1 MSEDTITETTKETKS
16 MQNLSSSELEG
27 SVEHCIANLKI
38 ISKIKSKDKL
48 YFKGGDDN
56 KFYIDEPQW
65 GQGVARWWYEG
76 SRKQTLDSLDKFVVK
91 VFATIDAIYNKEN
104 NNNASDI
111 SNTYY
116 SSVTGSRVFKEENS
130 NLLIQFTQE
139 MSNAISGLGNLKST
153 YKNDITTVS
162 NIEIII
168 EKMNVRVKKIAGLLK
183 INNSSN

>member
-1 MSEDTITETTKETKS
+1 M
-16 MQNLSSSELEG
+16 
-27 SVEHCIANLKI
+27 
-38 ISKIKSKDKL
+38 
-48 YFKGGDDN
+48 
-56 KFYIDEPQW
+56 
-65 GQGVARWWYEG
+65 
-76 SRKQTLDSLDKFVVK
+76 
-91 VFATIDAIYNKEN
+91 
-104 NNNASDI
+104 
-111 SNTYY
+111 
-116 SSVTGSRVFKEENS
+116 TGSRVFKEENS

>member
-1 MSEDTITETTKETKS
+1 MSEDSKKETNS
-16 MQNLSSSELEG
+16 TQNLSSSELEG
-27 SVEHCIANLKI
+27 NVEHCIANLKI
-38 ISKIKSKDKL
+38 ISKIKAKDKL
-48 YFKGGDDN
+48 YFVAGDDN

-65 GQGVARWWYEG
+65 GQGVVRWWHEG
-76 SRKQTLDSLDKFVVK
+76 SRKHTLDSLDKFVSK
-91 VFATIDAIYNKEN
+91 VFSTIDAIYNTES

-116 SSVTGSRVFKEENS
+116 SSVAGSKVFKEENS

-153 YKNDITTVS
+153 YKDDITTVS

-168 EKMNVRVKKIAGLLK
+168 EKMNVRVKKIGGLLK
-183 INNSSN
+183 INNSNN